1 MSKVNTSVVDV
12 TPELAKAILGQNDKN
27 RPISSDTVTKYS
39 KLMKQNKWQ
48 FNGETIII
56 AIDGTLLDG
65 QHRLSAIV
73 ASKTVQK
80 MIVVKGVAKDAFTT
94 IDIGKKRNASDALA
108 TYSEKYKKY
117 RILIAACAKT
127 LTEFDKDGVWNGD
140 VISERLTHEEMIKF
154 VEVNQGIL
162 KSVEYVSSLSGAR
175 KIIPQSALAACHYL
189 FSKKDTFEA
198 ARFFEKLNNGERLNA
213 EDPVLV
219 LRQRLIE
226 MRFAGGVFRAREVLP
241 YIIKTWSLVRQGKK
255 SKQLRIKSDYI
266 PQVI

>member
-117 RILIAACAKT
+117 RILIAACATT
-127 LTEFDKDGVWNGD
+127 LQEFDNDVWNGSST
-140 VISERLTHEEMIKF
+140 VVRPTHEETIKF
-154 VEVNQGIL
+154 VEANQGIL

-189 FSKKDTFEA
+189 FSKKDAFEA

-255 SKQLRIKSDYI
+255 SKQLHIKSDYI